1 MNNRELLTII
11 KIVLHIKTL
20 RIAKQKKKKK
30 KKRGKI
36 ERRTDNY
43 KYANTKGGSKR
54 LSRLD
59 DKVVGGSRWLTDKIS
74 TSDASYEIRIEH
86 YVICEERSPTKILG
100 NWMVDRSRRRMKN
113 PWNMIIKFILF
124 FPPA

>member
-20 RIAKQKKKKK
+20 RIAKQKKKE

-36 ERRTDNY
+36 ERGTDNY

-86 YVICEERSPTKILG
+86 YVICE
-100 NWMVDRSRRRMKN
+100 
-113 PWNMIIKFILF
+113 
-124 FPPA
+124 